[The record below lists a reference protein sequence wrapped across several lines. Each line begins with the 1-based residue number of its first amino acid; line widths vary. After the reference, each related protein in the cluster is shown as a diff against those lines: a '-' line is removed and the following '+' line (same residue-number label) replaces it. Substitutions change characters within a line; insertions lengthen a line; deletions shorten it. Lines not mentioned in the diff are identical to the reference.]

1 MMESS
6 TENGAGRGLR
16 SPRATGDTSTH
27 ECQLRMRRFFLFA
40 LSLSAAAACGS
51 SSDGSGGTT
60 TPGGP
65 SSTAY
70 SLSADSTF
78 QARTA
83 LIGSALPT
91 TVHVE
96 LGGVPAANVTVN
108 WFPNALSGTVSSKT
122 STTDANGNASVT
134 WTLSDTVRV
143 NTLTATAGTGSV
155 NVTAA
160 TTPGPVTTLTK
171 ASADSTSLVAGA
183 STILT
188 VRATDP
194 FGNRVPGVAIAWS
207 TSGGSL
213 SATSSTTGSAGNAD
227 IVFSTTGAPAS
238 YSVTA
243 ASGSLPA
250 VSFKVVGF

>member
-1 MMESS
+1 
-6 TENGAGRGLR
+6 
-16 SPRATGDTSTH
+16 
-27 ECQLRMRRFFLFA
+27 MRRFFLFA
-40 LSLSAAAACGS
+40 LSLSAAVACGS
-51 SSDGSGGTT
+51 SSDGGGTT
-60 TPGGP
+60 GPGGP
-65 SSTAY
+65 STTAY

-96 LGGVPAANVTVN
+96 LGGVPQANVTVS
-108 WFPNALSGTVSSKT
+108 WFPNALSGAVSSKT
-122 STTDANGNASVT
+122 STTDSNGNASIT
-134 WTLSDTVRV
+134 WTLSDTARV

-155 NVTAA
+155 NVTA
-160 TTPGPVTTLTK
+160 TSTPGPVTTLTK

-188 VRATDP
+188 VRATDQ

-227 IVFSTTGAPAS
+227 VVFITTGAPAS

-243 ASGSLPA
+243 TAGSLPA